1 MIMISEE
8 EMKNELEEIGHKNF
22 SGGMGL
28 PEYGVSKLTE
38 SSSYNFEYEKINTIF
53 EMTFSV
59 DVKWNYEP
67 KTSKVSKSD
76 CLVDDEVI
84 QYNCK

>member
-1 MIMISEE
+1 MIMSEYE
-8 EMKNELEEIGHKNF
+8 IENELEEIGYKNF

-38 SSSYNFEYEKINTIF
+38 SSSYNFEYQKINTMF

-67 KTSKVSKSD
+67 KTSIVSKRD
-76 CLVDDEVI
+76 CLVDDETI